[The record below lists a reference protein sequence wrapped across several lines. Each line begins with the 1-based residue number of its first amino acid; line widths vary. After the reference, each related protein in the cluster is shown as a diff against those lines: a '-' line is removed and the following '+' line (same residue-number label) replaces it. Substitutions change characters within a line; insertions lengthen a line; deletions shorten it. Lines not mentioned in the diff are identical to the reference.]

1 MGKLTPCDGNH
12 RCGSCLRRYNDT
24 SATLRMGESTGT
36 PFLNKVLYLE
46 GNLEQEAVLLIEVL
60 GLVL

>member
-1 MGKLTPCDGNH
+1 
-12 RCGSCLRRYNDT
+12 
-24 SATLRMGESTGT
+24 MGESTGT